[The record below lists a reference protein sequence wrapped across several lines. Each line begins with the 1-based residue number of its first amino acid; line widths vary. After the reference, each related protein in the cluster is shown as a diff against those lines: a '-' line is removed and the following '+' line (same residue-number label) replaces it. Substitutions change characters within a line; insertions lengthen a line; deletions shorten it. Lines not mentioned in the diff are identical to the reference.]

1 MNELR
6 WILLV
11 AGLLLLGGL
20 YLWGMRGRWRGQGSD
35 DGSRRPAVF
44 TGGAQGF
51 ETGETVPDDIEEP
64 AVLRAERRV
73 EPGFDDEVA
82 AAADVTPVRRIDFDD
97 EAALESP
104 AIGRREPTYTSRSE
118 PAAAPPR
125 SEPVVEAAVTA
136 PAPGAQ
142 PQKIMAIRVSAQ
154 SPARFDGADLLGALR
169 AEGLGFGRYDIFH
182 RLHDDGRPIFS
193 VTSLREPGTFDLQEM
208 PSTQYT
214 GIAMFTVLPGPV
226 SAVDAFDEMVFTAR
240 ALATHLSGA
249 LADERGAP
257 LTALRVN
264 KLREEVLQ
272 YERGQG
278 AG

>member
-20 YLWGMRGRWRGQGSD
+20 YLWGMRGRWRGQGD
-35 DGSRRPAVF
+35 DDSARRPAVF
-44 TGGAQGF
+44 SGGAQGF
-51 ETGETVPDDIEEP
+51 ETDETVPEDIEEP

-73 EPGFDDEVA
+73 EPGFDDDDA
-82 AAADVTPVRRIDFDD
+82 AGTDVPAARRIDFDD
-97 EAALESP
+97 DAALETP
-104 AIGRREPTYTSRSE
+104 AIGRREPTFSGRPEPEVAPARSE
-118 PAAAPPR
+118 PRIEDEPAAPVAR
-125 SEPVVEAAVTA
+125 
-136 PAPGAQ
+136 
-142 PQKIMAIRVSAQ
+142 PQKIMAIRVSALA
-154 SPARFDGADLLGALR
+154 PARFDGSDLLDALR

-193 VTSLREPGTFDLQEM
+193 VTSLREPGTFDLQDM
-208 PSTQYT
+208 PNTQYT

-264 KLREEVLQ
+264 KLREEVLE

>member
-6 WILLV
+6 WILLA

-20 YLWGMRGRWRGQGSD
+20 YLWGMRGRWRGQGD
-35 DGSRRPAVF
+35 EDGSRRPAVF

-51 ETGETVPDDIEEP
+51 ETSETTSDDIEEP

-73 EPGFDDEVA
+73 EPAFDDVEA
-82 AAADVTPVRRIDFDD
+82 AGDELPPARRIDFDD
-97 EAALESP
+97 DPALEAP
-104 AIGRREPTYTSRSE
+104 AIGRREPTFSSRVEPVVAPARSE
-118 PAAAPPR
+118 PR
-125 SEPVVEAAVTA
+125 VEDEPASPVAR
-136 PAPGAQ
+136 
-142 PQKIMAIRVSAQ
+142 PQKIMAIRVVAQ
-154 SPARFDGADLLGALR
+154 APARFDGADLLGALR

-208 PSTQYT
+208 PGSQYT

-249 LADERGAP
+249 LTDERGAP

-264 KLREEVLQ
+264 KLREEVRE

-278 AG
+278 TD

>member
-20 YLWGMRGRWRGQGSD
+20 YLWGMRGRWRGQGDD

-44 TGGAQGF
+44 TGGVQGF
-51 ETGETVPDDIEEP
+51 ETGETVPEDSEEP

-73 EPGFDDEVA
+73 EPGFDDDA
-82 AAADVTPVRRIDFDD
+82 AGTEMPPARHIDFDD
-97 EAALESP
+97 DAALETP
-104 AIGRREPTYTSRSE
+104 AIGRREPTFSTRPEPVAAPAHSEPEIREE
-118 PAAAPPR
+118 PAA
-125 SEPVVEAAVTA
+125 PVTR
-136 PAPGAQ
+136 

-154 SPARFDGADLLGALR
+154 APARFDGADLLDALR

-182 RLHDDGRPIFS
+182 RLHEDGRPIFS
-193 VTSLREPGTFDLQEM
+193 VTSLREPGTFDLQDM
-208 PSTQYT
+208 PNTHYT

-264 KLREEVLQ
+264 KLREEVLE

>member
-20 YLWGMRGRWRGQGSD
+20 YLWGMRGRWRGQGED
-35 DGSRRPAVF
+35 DSARRPAVF

-51 ETGETVPDDIEEP
+51 ETGAPVQDDIEEP
-64 AVLRAERRV
+64 ALLRAERRV
-73 EPGFDDEVA
+73 EPGFDDDDA
-82 AAADVTPVRRIDFDD
+82 AATDEPPPRRIDFEDD
-97 EAALESP
+97 AALDTP
-104 AIGRREPTYTSRSE
+104 AIGRREPTFSTQPEAVAAPARSE
-118 PAAAPPR
+118 PRMEAEPAAPVAR
-125 SEPVVEAAVTA
+125 
-136 PAPGAQ
+136 
-142 PQKIMAIRVSAQ
+142 PQKIMALRVSAQ
-154 SPARFDGADLLGALR
+154 APARFDGSDLLGALR
-169 AEGLGFGRYDIFH
+169 AEGLAFGRYDIFH

-193 VTSLREPGTFDLQEM
+193 VTSLREPGTFNLQEM
-208 PSTQYT
+208 PATQYT
-214 GIAMFTVLPGPV
+214 GVAMFTVLPGPV

-264 KLREEVLQ
+264 KLREEVLE
-272 YERGQG
+272 YERGPDT
-278 AG
+278 A